1 MQCTFLSL
9 FQVAID
15 VNKIQSISQER
26 TAKIIPNAIKIT
38 TDNEIVR
45 IITCSANSYVLPGDF
60 FQALLYLHWC
70 GADIALI
77 IIDCITFIGAD
88 VITLGTI
95 YN

>member
-38 TDNEIVR
+38 TDNEIVC
-45 IITCSANSYVLPGDF
+45 ISLVLHSYVLPGDF
-60 FQALLYLHWC
+60 FQAVLYLHWC